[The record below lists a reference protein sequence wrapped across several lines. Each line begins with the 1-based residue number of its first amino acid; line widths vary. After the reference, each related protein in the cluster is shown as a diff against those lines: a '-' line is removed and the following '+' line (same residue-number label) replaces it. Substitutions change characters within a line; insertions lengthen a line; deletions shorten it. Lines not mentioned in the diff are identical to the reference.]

1 MARSRCCYV
10 DTPSGTERSPL
21 ILSGWQRAIGA
32 DSGQTEHSIVFW
44 QDSRTATRDQ
54 CAVRRRSGTWRALH
68 LTD

>member
-32 DSGQTEHSIVFW
+32 DSGQTEHIRSSFGKIREPL
-44 QDSRTATRDQ
+44 QETN
-54 CAVRRRSGTWRALH
+54 VRCDAGVELNVH
-68 LTD
+68 FV